1 MPTEPTYYGEMRGHM
16 TQETP
21 TDALVKRSQSGDRE
35 AFEQLVDRYRS
46 RLEKQVEARMGQGV
60 KYKLDAADIV
70 QETLI
75 GALKS
80 IGKFQYRGGDSFYR
94 WLGSIAEHLIWN
106 AAQKKDWNRLEAGHD
121 LAENGVPPSKNLR
134 RDERFDRL
142 ESALSGLSPDH
153 RRAIILSRIEG
164 LKVREI
170 ASRMN
175 RSTDAVKKLLA
186 RGLVQLKR
194 SFGDTESFH
203 LPDRAFN
210 VEGVEDDE

>member
-1 MPTEPTYYGEMRGHM
+1 MRGHM

-21 TDALVKRSQSGDRE
+21 TDALVKRSQSGDRK
-35 AFEQLVDRYRS
+35 AFEQLVERYQF
-46 RLEKQVEARMGQGV
+46 RLERQIEVRMGQGV
-60 KYKLDAADIV
+60 KYKLEAVDIV
-70 QETLI
+70 QETFT
-75 GALKS
+75 GAFKS
-80 IGKFQYRGGDSFYR
+80 IGKFRCQGEDSFYR

-106 AAQKKDWNRLEAGHD
+106 VSQKKDWTQLEMGHD
-121 LAENGVPPSKNLR
+121 LLESGVSPSKNLR

-153 RRAIILSRIEG
+153 RKAIILSRIEG

-170 ASRMN
+170 ATRMH

-186 RGLVQLKR
+186 RGLLQLKR

-210 VEGVEDDE
+210 VEGFEDDE